1 MKHSERPAGRAQ
13 INHAGL
19 TVTDIDSAVAW
30 YTEVFDLTLVFGPVE
45 VIGSGRS
52 RVIFGER
59 FGRMKRAVLR
69 DSSQAAL
76 EIFEFSEPAT
86 TRRQNNFD
94 YWKTGFFHLCFTC
107 EDVASR
113 LAAVVAHGGR
123 ARTDP
128 LDAGGG
134 RVIAYCEDPFG
145 NVLEL
150 TNKTLDETYGDS

>member
-1 MKHSERPAGRAQ
+1 MNRSEGPSGRAK

-19 TVTDIDSAVAW
+19 TVTDLDAAVAW
-30 YTEVFDLTLVFGPVE
+30 YTEVFGLALVFGPVE
-45 VIGSGRS
+45 VSGPGRS
-52 RVIFGER
+52 KTIFGEG
-59 FGRMKRAVLR
+59 FGRMRRAVLR
-69 DSSQAAL
+69 DPSDAAL
-76 EIFEFSEPAT
+76 ELFEFQEPAT
-86 TRRQNNFD
+86 IRRHDNFD

-113 LAAVVAHGGR
+113 LESVVAHGGR

-134 RVIAYCEDPFG
+134 RFIAYCEDPFG

>member
-1 MKHSERPAGRAQ
+1 MTRFEPSARRAQ

-19 TVTDIDSAVAW
+19 TVTDIDAAVAW
-30 YTEVFDLTLVFGPVE
+30 YAEVFDLALVFGPEE
-45 VIGSGRS
+45 VSGSGRS
-52 RVIFGER
+52 KVIFGER

-76 EIFEFSEPAT
+76 ELFEFHEPAT
-86 TRRQNNFD
+86 TRRPDNFD

-107 EDVASR
+107 DDVASR
-113 LAAVVAHGGR
+113 LQAVVAHGGR

-128 LDAGGG
+128 LEAGGG
-134 RVIAYCEDPFG
+134 RLIAYCEDPFG